1 MTRAYSESYL
11 SDAAENLGDMLAYAV
26 NDCGYDAD
34 TFFNWFIISGLA
46 DQFGKGNPKY
56 IAGLS
61 GVELARE
68 VVFQTNGTR
77 PTVKDTQDIDR
88 DSTYWAGWA
97 LAHYQWFSGLRFADL
112 VRGGLTISRIKSL
125 YILHEADI
133 SKFIEVADSIL
144 ATTMSTQPTRL
155 KAIRKARGFT
165 QQELSDASGVTLR
178 MIQLYEQRRN
188 NINEASAAS
197 VFSLANAL
205 GCQPIDLMEP
215 AQ

>member
-1 MTRAYSESYL
+1 MTRAYNESYL
-11 SDAAENLGDMLAYAV
+11 NDAAENLGDMLAYAV

-34 TFFNWFIISGLA
+34 NFFNWFIVSGIA
-46 DQFGKGNPKY
+46 DQFGNGNPKY

-68 VVFQTNGTR
+68 VVYQTIGLR
-77 PTVKDTQDIDR
+77 PSTEATHEIEKDE
-88 DSTYWAGWA
+88 TYWAGWA

-112 VRGGLTISRIKSL
+112 VRSGLTISKVKSL

-133 SKFIEVADSIL
+133 SKFMEVADSIIA
-144 ATTMSTQPTRL
+144 ATIKALPTKL
-155 KAIRKARGFT
+155 KTIRKARGYT
-165 QQELSDASGVTLR
+165 QQQLSQASGVTLR

-197 VFSLANAL
+197 VLRLANAL
-205 GCQPIDLMEP
+205 GCQPVDIMEP

>member
-11 SDAAENLGDMLAYAV
+11 NDAAENLGDMFAYAV

-34 TFFNWFIISGLA
+34 EFFGWFVMSGLA
-46 DQFGKGNPKY
+46 DQFGNGNPKY

-61 GVELARE
+61 GIELARE
-68 VVFQTNGTR
+68 VVYQTRGVR
-77 PTVKDTQDIDR
+77 PSIEATQDIEKDAA
-88 DSTYWAGWA
+88 YWAGWA
-97 LAHYQWFSGLRFADL
+97 LAHYQWFSGLRFADII
-112 VRGGLTISRIKSL
+112 RGGLTVSKVKSL

-133 SKFIEVADSIL
+133 SKFIDAADSMI
-144 ATTMSTQPTRL
+144 ASTLNAQPTRL
-155 KAIRKARGFT
+155 KTIRKARGFT
-165 QQELSDASGVTLR
+165 QQELSEVSGVTLR

-197 VFSLANAL
+197 VIRLANAL

>member
-34 TFFNWFIISGLA
+34 TFFSWFIMCGLA
-46 DQFGKGNPKY
+46 DQFGNGNPKY

-61 GVELARE
+61 GIELARE
-68 VVFQTNGTR
+68 VVFQTNGMRLSKEATQAID
-77 PTVKDTQDIDR
+77 KDAI
-88 DSTYWAGWA
+88 YWAGWA
-97 LAHYQWFSGLRFADL
+97 LAYYQWFSGLRFTDII
-112 VRGGLTISRIKSL
+112 RGGLTISKVKSL

-133 SKFIEVADSIL
+133 SKFIEVADSIIA
-144 ATTMSTQPTRL
+144 ATMNAQPTRL
-155 KAIRKARGFT
+155 KTIRKARGFT
-165 QQELSDASGVTLR
+165 QQELSDVSGVTLR

-188 NINEASAAS
+188 NINEASVTS
-197 VFSLANAL
+197 VISLANAL

>member
-34 TFFNWFIISGLA
+34 TFFGWFIISGLA
-46 DQFGKGNPKY
+46 DQFGSGNPKY
-56 IAGLS
+56 IAGFS
-61 GVELARE
+61 GIELACE
-68 VVFQTNGTR
+68 VVYQTSGIR
-77 PTVKDTQDIDR
+77 PSEEAVQDIDK
-88 DSTYWAGWA
+88 DPVYWAGWA

-112 VRGGLTISRIKSL
+112 VRRGLTVSKAESL

-133 SKFIEVADSIL
+133 SKFIEMADSIIA
-144 ATTMSTQPTRL
+144 ATTNAQPTRL
-155 KAIRKARGFT
+155 KTIRKARGFT
-165 QQELSDASGVTLR
+165 QQELSEASGVTLR

-197 VFSLANAL
+197 VISLANAL
-205 GCQPIDLMEP
+205 GCQPIELMEP
-215 AQ
+215 VQ

>member
-1 MTRAYSESYL
+1 MTRAYNESYL
-11 SDAAENLGDMLAYAV
+11 SDAADNLGDMLAYAV

-34 TFFNWFIISGLA
+34 TFFSWFIMSGLA
-46 DQFGKGNPKY
+46 DQFGNGNPKY

-68 VVFQTNGTR
+68 VVFQTSGTR
-77 PTVKDTQDIDR
+77 PSIEATQELDKD
-88 DSTYWAGWA
+88 SVYWAAWA
-97 LAHYQWFSGLRFADL
+97 LAHYQWFSGLRFSDL
-112 VRGGLTISRIKSL
+112 VRGGLTISKVQSL

-133 SKFIEVADSIL
+133 SKFIEVADSII
-144 ATTMSTQPTRL
+144 ASTMNAQPTRL
-155 KAIRKARGFT
+155 KTIRKARGFT
-165 QQELSDASGVTLR
+165 QQELSEHSGVTLR

-197 VFSLANAL
+197 VISLANAL

-215 AQ
+215 TQ

>member
-1 MTRAYSESYL
+1 MTRAYNESYL
-11 SDAAENLGDMLAYAV
+11 SDAADNLGDMLAYAV

-34 TFFNWFIISGLA
+34 TFFNWFIMSGLA
-46 DQFGKGNPKY
+46 DQFGNGNPKY

-68 VVFQTNGTR
+68 VVFQTRGTR
-77 PTVKDTQDIDR
+77 PSAEATQDIDK
-88 DSTYWAGWA
+88 DSVYWAAWA
-97 LAHYQWFSGLRFADL
+97 LAHYQWFSGLRFSDIA
-112 VRGGLTISRIKSL
+112 RGGLTISKIQSL

-133 SKFIEVADSIL
+133 SKFIEVADSII
-144 ATTMSTQPTRL
+144 ASTMNAQPTRL
-155 KAIRKARGFT
+155 KTIRKDREFT
-165 QQELSDASGVTLR
+165 QQELSEHSGVTLR

-197 VFSLANAL
+197 VISLANAL
-205 GCQPIDLMEP
+205 GCHPIDLMEP

>member
-1 MTRAYSESYL
+1 MTRSYSESYL

-26 NDCGYDAD
+26 KDCGYDAD
-34 TFFNWFIISGLA
+34 TFFNWFIMSGIA

-68 VVFQTNGTR
+68 VVFKTSGSR
-77 PTVKDTQDIDR
+77 PDVEATQDIDK

-112 VRGGLTISRIKSL
+112 MRGGLTIAKVQSL

-133 SKFIEVADSIL
+133 SKFIEAADSII
-144 ATTMSTQPTRL
+144 ANSTHAQPTRL
-155 KAIRKARGFT
+155 KTIRKARGFT
-165 QQELSDASGVTLR
+165 QQELSEASGVTLR

-205 GCQPIDLMEP
+205 GCQPTDLMEP